1 MMHLVASAT
10 VFSGPGPFV
19 GKLPVPGPMPPFF
32 GPGTLTPALKDLR
45 DAWYEDVAVLAFP
58 SPSVS
63 RTIPL
68 AEEKALYYRAP
79 YTSQPGV
86 LPYLPSAAVFVEE
99 AGSAIDLA
107 RMTDLTGR
115 LQPDGSLRWDA
126 PPGEWTILRFGTR
139 NNGAVTRPAP
149 LPGLGF
155 ECDKLDAAAFDAHYD
170 AYVGKLLRK
179 VGPRRTSSGG
189 GWTMIHID
197 SWEMGAQ
204 NWSPRFREEFRRR
217 RGYDPLLY
225 LPAYTGR
232 IVGSLETS
240 ERFLWDVRKTSNDL
254 VIENHALR
262 FKELGRR
269 EGFRLSI
276 EPYDMNPAAD
286 LDLGG
291 AADVPMGEF
300 WSDGYGFN
308 SAFSAIE
315 ATSIAHVIG
324 APVVAAEAFT
334 ADDTEAWKKY
344 PGDMKNQGDWAFAMG
359 LNRLIYHTFAHK
371 PLDDRLRPGMTMG
384 PYGVHWDRGQ
394 TWWPMASAYHLYVA
408 RCQHLLSQGTPVA
421 DVLYLAPEGA
431 PHVFRPPASA
441 LEGTEVLPDKR
452 GFSFDG
458 CSPVALMKDAMV
470 KDGRVVFPGGA
481 SYRLLVLPAVETMT
495 PELLAKIGSL
505 VEAGAE
511 VVGGPP
517 HKSPSLE
524 NYPACDE
531 VVAARAETLWGGRE
545 TPATATERVRGRG
558 RIHWGGELAVKRPA
572 GAPDPRTDALY
583 PEYAVTAAL
592 LERLGTRPDLT
603 ASGSIRYSHRS
614 LPDREVYFISN
625 RTDMA
630 VSDVCLFRDGT
641 PAAELWDAVT
651 GETRPLRNLSRREGG
666 MALPVELEPYQSF
679 FVVFDKMGKTGP
691 DKTVIADDFPD
702 TRTAMTLTG
711 PWAVA
716 FDPAW
721 GGPARIVFDR
731 LGDWSKRPEDG
742 IRHYSGI
749 ATYSM
754 TFDRPGP
761 EAVPKGRDLFLDLG
775 VVKNLARVKL
785 NGKDLGV
792 VWTAPWRVRITG
804 AVRDKG
810 NRLEIEV
817 ANLWINRLI
826 GDESEPWD
834 GVEADRWPPWL
845 LEGTPR
851 PSKRFTFTTH
861 RFYKKDDP
869 LVGSGLI
876 GPVRVTR

>member
-1 MMHLVASAT
+1 
-10 VFSGPGPFV
+10 
-19 GKLPVPGPMPPFF
+19 
-32 GPGTLTPALKDLR
+32 
-45 DAWYEDVAVLAFP
+45 
-58 SPSVS
+58 
-63 RTIPL
+63 
-68 AEEKALYYRAP
+68 
-79 YTSQPGV
+79 
-86 LPYLPSAAVFVEE
+86 
-99 AGSAIDLA
+99 
-107 RMTDLTGR
+107 
-115 LQPDGSLRWDA
+115 
-126 PPGEWTILRFGTR
+126 
-139 NNGAVTRPAP
+139 
-149 LPGLGF
+149 
-155 ECDKLDAAAFDAHYD
+155 
-170 AYVGKLLRK
+170 
-179 VGPRRTSSGG
+179 
-189 GWTMIHID
+189 
-197 SWEMGAQ
+197 
-204 NWSPRFREEFRRR
+204 
-217 RGYDPLLY
+217 
-225 LPAYTGR
+225 
-232 IVGSLETS
+232 
-240 ERFLWDVRKTSNDL
+240 
-254 VIENHALR
+254 
-262 FKELGRR
+262 
-269 EGFRLSI
+269 
-276 EPYDMNPAAD
+276 
-286 LDLGG
+286 
-291 AADVPMGEF
+291 
-300 WSDGYGFN
+300 
-308 SAFSAIE
+308 
-315 ATSIAHVIG
+315 
-324 APVVAAEAFT
+324 
-334 ADDTEAWKKY
+334 
-344 PGDMKNQGDWAFAMG
+344 
-359 LNRLIYHTFAHK
+359 
-371 PLDDRLRPGMTMG
+371 
-384 PYGVHWDRGQ
+384 
-394 TWWPMASAYHLYVA
+394 
-408 RCQHLLSQGTPVA
+408 
-421 DVLYLAPEGA
+421 
-431 PHVFRPPASA
+431 
-441 LEGTEVLPDKR
+441 
-452 GFSFDG
+452 
-458 CSPVALMKDAMV
+458 
-470 KDGRVVFPGGA
+470 
-481 SYRLLVLPAVETMT
+481 MT
-495 PELLAKIGSL
+495 PERLAKIGSL

-651 GETRPLRNLSRREGG
+651 GETRLLRNLIRREGG

-876 GPVRVTR
+876 GPVRVMR